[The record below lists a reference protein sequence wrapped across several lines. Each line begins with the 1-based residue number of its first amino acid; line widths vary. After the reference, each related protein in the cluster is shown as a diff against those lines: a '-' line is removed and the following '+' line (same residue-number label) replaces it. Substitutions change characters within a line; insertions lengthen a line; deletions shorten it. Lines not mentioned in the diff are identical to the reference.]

1 MIADTV
7 CVVFGVYALAAGAGM
22 VIEPGRASTLLS
34 GFETNPGLTYVTGAF
49 MFFLSAGLLSLVCDF
64 TTVTRGITTLLAA
77 SMVIEGLLFLAWPKP
92 LLALGRWMMPED
104 DHVRGFG
111 IVTMA
116 FGLVIAVLGAI

>member
-1 MIADTV
+1 
-7 CVVFGVYALAAGAGM
+7 
-22 VIEPGRASTLLS
+22 
-34 GFETNPGLTYVTGAF
+34 

-64 TTVTRGITTLLAA
+64 ATVTRGITTVLAA
-77 SMVIEGLLFLAWPKP
+77 CMMIEALLFLAWPKP
-92 LLALGRWMMPED
+92 LFALCRWMMPEE

>member
-64 TTVTRGITTLLAA
+64 TTVTHGITTLLAA
-77 SMVIEGLLFLAWPKP
+77 GMVIEGLLFLAWPKP

>member
-77 SMVIEGLLFLAWPKP
+77 GMVIEGLLFLAWPKP